1 MTHRVTSWAISDSIE
16 LSFASPILV
25 GVLNVTPDSFSDG
38 GRYHDPSAAVRHGH
52 ELIEAGASMLD
63 VGGESTRPGAEPVP
77 ECEQILRTQ
86 SVIQELRSATAI
98 PISIDTTRA
107 AVAEAALD
115 AGADVINDV
124 SGGLDDPALLPL
136 AARRGC
142 GLVLMHR
149 RCRPAEDAW
158 SDAYASDPIYGDVTL
173 DVRDTLLA
181 LADRAIAAGVD
192 ASRIAIDPGLGFGKS
207 VGQNWELVARM
218 RTLVHAGYP
227 VLAGA
232 SRKSFIGAVTGQ
244 SEPSERVVASVGT
257 ACWLAGCG
265 VQMLRV
271 HDVAETAVAIQSTQG
286 ILNAGRACLGFML
299 EATSSP
305 ATMSHPFDDK
315 N

>member
-1 MTHRVTSWAISDSIE
+1 MTHRVTSWSISDSVE

-38 GRYHDPSAAVRHGH
+38 GRYQDPSAAVRQGH
-52 ELIEAGASMLD
+52 ALIEAGASMLD
-63 VGGESTRPGAEPVP
+63 VGGESTRPGAASVSEG
-77 ECEQILRTQ
+77 EQIARTQ
-86 SVIQELRSATAI
+86 SVINELRAATDV

-136 AARRGC
+136 AARRRC
-142 GLVLMHR
+142 GVVLMHR
-149 RCRPAEDAW
+149 RCRPADDAW
-158 SDAYASDPIYGDVTL
+158 SDAYASEPIYADVTL

-181 LADRAIAAGVD
+181 LADRAIAVGVD
-192 ASRIAIDPGLGFGKS
+192 AARIAIDPGLGFGKS

-218 RTLVHAGYP
+218 RTLVNAGYP

-244 SEPSERVVASVGT
+244 TEPSERVVASVAT

-271 HDVAETAVAIQSTQG
+271 HDVAETAVAIRSARG
-286 ILNAGRACLGFML
+286 ILHAGRACIESIL
-299 EATSSP
+299 EAPSCP
-305 ATMSHPFDDK
+305 ATMSPPVQ
-315 N
+315 